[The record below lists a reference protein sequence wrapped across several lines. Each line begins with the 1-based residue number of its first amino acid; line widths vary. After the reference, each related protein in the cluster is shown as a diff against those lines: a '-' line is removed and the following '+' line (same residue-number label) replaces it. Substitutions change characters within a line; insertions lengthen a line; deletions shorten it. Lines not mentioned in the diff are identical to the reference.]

1 MYSIHNE
8 GKSIVAE
15 TSALTA
21 VQNLIP
27 NVSNLVKKSDY
38 DTKLLKLKRE
48 WLITSIR
55 NILLLQNLNFAARL
69 AQANV
74 VTKTDF
80 DNKLTSFNKTITSN
94 KT

>member
-48 WLITSIR
+48 
-55 NILLLQNLNFAARL
+55 
-69 AQANV
+69 
-74 VTKTDF
+74 
-80 DNKLTSFNKTITSN
+80 
-94 KT
+94 